1 MMIYPDV
8 QKRGQAELDSVIGRE
23 RLPTFDDRP
32 RLPFVD
38 AVYKEVLRWH
48 PVAPVGVF
56 PRSLPMTWR
65 YLSSITSSLSSLVG
79 VPHAA
84 TKDDIYAGFFIP
96 KGESRFPN
104 EICLMF
110 VDSYIPHAQARWS

>member
-1 MMIYPDV
+1 MRWFLVAMMIYPDV

-56 PRSLPMTWR
+56 PR
-65 YLSSITSSLSSLVG
+65 
-79 VPHAA
+79 
-84 TKDDIYAGFFIP
+84 
-96 KGESRFPN
+96 
-104 EICLMF
+104 
-110 VDSYIPHAQARWS
+110 

>member
-1 MMIYPDV
+1 MRWFLVAMMIYPDV

-110 VDSYIPHAQARWS
+110 VDPY